1 MHEEN
6 FEAPFDE
13 QMETIQAF
21 REDGLADLDHLPSA
35 LNDVTEF
42 TPYCFKWPDAEI
54 PADTPYQ
61 ILTQLAWMP
70 ESQKRAARIMS
81 DYTDEDQLKASL
93 LRGLNDAG
101 QEAVA
106 RILAILVCAEESA
119 INIFHH
125 ECKRI
130 EENQIRANRQALLEI
145 ESEER
150 VHNWLIHK
158 ARSFFQ
164 TPDDIPAIRRR
175 TRRLFMRVGS
185 RQLDVHFAR
194 ISGLDSGVCI
204 CLTAL
209 LGSSKVTDVEGFARL
224 IRHIRLDES
233 SHVKKARTHAADL
246 GFQSSQ
252 FGDAYDL
259 VRTGMVGMLEPI
271 SSSFE
276 TLGVDPDRL
285 FKRLLR
291 FQTSRD

>member
-6 FEAPFDE
+6 FEAPFEE

-21 REDGLADLDHLPSA
+21 REDGNVDLGHLPDQ
-35 LNDVTEF
+35 LNEVPQF
-42 TPYCFKWPDAEI
+42 APYCFKWPDAEI
-54 PADTPYQ
+54 PADTPAE
-61 ILTQLAWMP
+61 ILTRLAWMP
-70 ESQKRAARIMS
+70 DSQKRAASIMC
-81 DYTDEDQLKASL
+81 DYADDNALEASL
-93 LRGLNDAG
+93 LTGLTSAG

-119 INIFHH
+119 ISIFHH

-130 EENQIRANRQALLEI
+130 EENQIQANRQALLEI

-158 ARSFFQ
+158 ARSFFP

-185 RQLDVHFAR
+185 RQMDLHFAR

-204 CLTAL
+204 CLSAL
-209 LGSSKVTDVEGFARL
+209 LGSTRVTDVTGFARL

-233 SHVKKARTHAADL
+233 SHVKKARSHAADL
-246 GFQSSQ
+246 GFQSSD
-252 FGDAYDL
+252 FGEAYDL

-271 SSSFE
+271 GSSFE

-291 FQTSRD
+291 FRKD